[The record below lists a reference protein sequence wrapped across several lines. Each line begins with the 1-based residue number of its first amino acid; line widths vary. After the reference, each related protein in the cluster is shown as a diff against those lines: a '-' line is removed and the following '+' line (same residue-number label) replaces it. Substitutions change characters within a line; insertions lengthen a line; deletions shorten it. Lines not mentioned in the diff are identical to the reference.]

1 MHAVAV
7 NSVGIIR
14 ISWITPTVPRGELP
28 ITEYSIRYQVRGVT
42 GNDSTLMFESSP
54 AEVIDLVPG
63 TEYQVFVASVNAIG
77 TGEFCCR
84 TSTVYVRPPKG

>member
-28 ITEYSIRYQVRGVT
+28 ITEYSIRYKVRGIT
-42 GNDSTLMFESSP
+42 DNDSTLMVESSP
-54 AEVIDLVPG
+54 AEATGLVPG
-63 TEYQVFVASVNAIG
+63 TVYQVFVASVNAIG
-77 TGEFCCR
+77 TGKFCCR
-84 TSTVYVRPPKG
+84 TITVYVRPSKG